1 MQGWGCPLAVPEG
14 SQVLAMGAAASPS
27 HTSAGHAALGLCT
40 KPGERCKIA
49 SFFFSPGSIIII
61 FNERFMDDY

>member
-1 MQGWGCPLAVPEG
+1 M
-14 SQVLAMGAAASPS
+14 LAMGAAVSPF

-40 KPGERCKIA
+40 EPGERCKIA